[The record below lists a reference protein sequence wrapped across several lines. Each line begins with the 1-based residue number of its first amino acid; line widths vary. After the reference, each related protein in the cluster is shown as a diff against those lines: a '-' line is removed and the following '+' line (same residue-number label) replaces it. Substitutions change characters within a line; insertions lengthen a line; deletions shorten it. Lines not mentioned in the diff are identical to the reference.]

1 MLSSKRA
8 HMPWLAVR
16 MHFEVFFGEIDPN
29 LLSYGP
35 AFLKRGFTS
44 SVTIKSLKPLGQKLQ
59 KGIDGLS

>member
-8 HMPWLAVR
+8 HMTWLAVR
-16 MHFEVFFGEIDPN
+16 IDFEVFFGEIDPD

-44 SVTIKSLKPLGQKLQ
+44 SVTKTIFRSFR
-59 KGIDGLS
+59 